1 MSIHELRDQPHWS
14 YSALQCY
21 LTCPMKYTLEVRRDS
36 IMTYIKENPAQAK
49 PQAGLFDF
57 LSKEKKAETQ
67 LDKYRE
73 AIDKESGAIFVPYR
87 FTVPLILFAS
97 FGVIAFFIA
106 LYLKIIDKKNKY
118 GLEEPNIKKDK

>member
-1 MSIHELRDQPHWS
+1 
-14 YSALQCY
+14 
-21 LTCPMKYTLEVRRDS
+21 
-36 IMTYIKENPAQAK
+36 MTYIKENPPQPK

-57 LSKEKKAETQ
+57 LSKDKKAETA
-67 LDKYRE
+67 LDNYRK
-73 AIDKESGAIFVPYR
+73 AIDEHSGAIFVPYR